1 MTFDLIENRHR
12 VAVWAAARA
21 TSRGVGGLSVRQALD
36 WVERLGLRT
45 LLAGHANLPPAAGF
59 DDQHRGWRTNLIS
72 YAGEAHK
79 NLSHGGAAKLINVYL
94 KVAVVCASCENDGAT
109 PFAARERLGAIHP
122 PIDRLLLL
130 ALAARQGRSP
140 LAARFRKLQ
149 AWSRLSSDEYQEII
163 DGIRALLPSSPTELW
178 RIEEFWPVTSDGAD
192 A

>member
-1 MTFDLIENRHR
+1 MPFDLIENRHR

-36 WVERLGLRT
+36 WIERLGLRN
-45 LLAGHANLPPAAGF
+45 LLTGHANLPPAAGF
-59 DDQHRGWRTNLIS
+59 DAHHQEWRSNLIS
-72 YAGEAHK
+72 YADQAGK
-79 NLSHGGAAKLINVYL
+79 SLSHGGAAKLINVYL
-94 KVAVVCASCENDGAT
+94 KIAVVCASCEDDGAT
-109 PFAARERLGAIHP
+109 PVAARERLGAIHP

-130 ALAARQGRSP
+130 TLAARQERSP

-163 DGIRALLPSSPTELW
+163 DGIRTLLPSSPTELW
-178 RIEEFWPVTSDGAD
+178 RIEEFWPVTSDSAD